1 MARAE
6 AVDGS
11 HAAKNGGG
19 GGGGGG
25 SFLQG
30 RNIDLGSCMPLCML

>member
-11 HAAKNGGG
+11 HAAKNG